1 MGQWIVV
8 RDDELYHHGIKGQ
21 KWGIRRYQNEDGSL
35 TPEGVKRYGT
45 VENFEKAQKRN
56 KIIRNV
62 AIGTGA
68 AAAVAGGAV
77 LAYNINKNRKIDT
90 QRAQQKLKFLNSKD
104 SEGNRILGLGGLS
117 AKEQRALDRGNKTI
131 FKNRAKGMGLDQAA
145 TLYDKTTE
153 RMKNVTDPKK
163 LKQLNA
169 YRNALGKQVGKKA
182 TGGIVRNIGSMPIS
196 AAREAAGDKGKE
208 FFGNM
213 ASTFWKT
220 PVSKVGIGIGSA
232 AGSALVGYGVKRL
245 KDKTREETGDEE
257 LASYMWQNPNK
268 K

>member
-35 TPEGVKRYGT
+35 TPEGIKRYGT

-77 LAYNINKNRKIDT
+77 LAYNINKNRKLDT
-90 QRAQQKLKFLNSKD
+90 SRAQSKLKM
-104 SEGNRILGLGGLS
+104 LGSRELLS
-117 AKEQRALDRGNKTI
+117 AKEQRALDRGNKSI

-153 RMKNVTDPKK
+153 RMKNVNDPKK

-169 YRNALGKQVGKKA
+169 YRNALGKQIGKKA
-182 TGGIVRNIGSMPIS
+182 TGGIMRNIGSMPIS

-220 PVSKVGIGIGSA
+220 PVSKIGVGIGSA
-232 AGSALVGYGVKRL
+232 AGSALVGYGVKKL

-257 LASYMWQNPNK
+257 MASYMWQNPNK